1 MDWTTAE
8 SAPPPAEPEA
18 APLPAPPG
26 KSLLREIIE
35 TVLLTVI
42 IYIAVNFATG
52 RFRIEGSSM
61 EPSMHPN
68 QYVLVDKITYMLS
81 TPQRGDVV
89 VFNYPLATE
98 RDFIK
103 RVIGLPGETVRIES
117 GVVYVN
123 NEPLDEPYIAAAP
136 NYNNTWTMGPDEYFV
151 LGDNRN
157 SSSDSHSW
165 GPLNRQYL
173 IGRAIFV
180 YWPPTLW
187 GLVPHYTYAATPP
200 AAPTS
205 ALPAATSPSAHNGY
219 PAPATDAGPA
229 ATPPPTAVPTSY
241 PAATAQYSGPPTQP
255 ATAYP

>member
-1 MDWTTAE
+1 LEFALDLTTTDNAPPPE
-8 SAPPPAEPEA
+8 PGAVANAPPPA
-18 APLPAPPG
+18 G

-68 QYVLVDKITYMLS
+68 QYVLVDKLTYMLGD
-81 TPQRGDVV
+81 PKRGDVV

-103 RVIGLPGETVRIES
+103 RVIGLPGETV
-117 GVVYVN
+117 VVTDGRVLVN
-123 NEPLDEPYIAAAP
+123 GTALDEPYISAPP
-136 NYNNTWTMGPDEYFV
+136 NYENTWELGPDEFFV

-165 GPLNRQYL
+165 GPLGRQYL

-187 GLVPHYTYAATPP
+187 GLVPHYSYAAS
-200 AAPTS
+200 PTVS
-205 ALPAATSPSAHNGY
+205 ATSEPGAEPTQMPGVSGY
-219 PAPATDAGPA
+219 PATTPTPVPPTSSLPPTAYPPTAIPP
-229 ATPPPTAVPTSY
+229 TLPPPTPY
-241 PAATAQYSGPPTQP
+241 P
-255 ATAYP
+255 

>member
-1 MDWTTAE
+1 L
-8 SAPPPAEPEA
+8 SYPASSDSFEGEA
-18 APLPAPPG
+18 LPAPSSPG

-68 QYVLVDKITYMLS
+68 QYVLVDKLSYMLGD
-81 TPQRGDVV
+81 PQRGDVV

-103 RVIGLPGETVRIES
+103 RVIGLPGETVVIQG
-117 GVVYVN
+117 GVVTVN
-123 NEPLDEPYIAAAP
+123 GEVLDEPYISAPP
-136 NYNNTWTMGPDEYFV
+136 NYENTWTIGPTEYFV

-165 GPLNRQYL
+165 GPLDKQYL

-180 YWPPTLW
+180 YWPPNLW
-187 GLVPHYTYAATPP
+187 GLVPHYTYAASPP
-200 AAPTS
+200 EAPTGG
-205 ALPAATSPSAHNGY
+205 PPPTGY
-219 PAPATDAGPA
+219 PAPTA
-229 ATPPPTAVPTSY
+229 ALLPPTEPSVPPTGY
-241 PAATAQYSGPPTQP
+241 PAATVTPIPPTP
-255 ATAYP
+255 LPPTPYP